1 MCRTASEPSDT
12 RSGGGISS
20 TRNSAGSA
28 VAGKIMSLLDFWKG
42 SSTNLL
48 DVVKPSSA
56 INQGVH
62 DDFIKFLG
70 SGPRAE
76 NTVCVFEAVKESIL
90 SMSIM
95 HVSALSLI

>member
-1 MCRTASEPSDT
+1 
-12 RSGGGISS
+12 
-20 TRNSAGSA
+20 
-28 VAGKIMSLLDFWKG
+28 MSLLDFWKG